1 MKELAADDDAEPRPP
16 AHQVNQRT
24 PLWRTVLE
32 DLTQRLDAGELD
44 SRFPTDRELM
54 ETYGVS
60 RHTVREAVRELQTS
74 GRISRHPGRG
84 SRVEAAP
91 FEQPLGTV
99 YSLFES
105 IELAGMSQDS
115 IVLAL
120 EMRRDPR
127 AAAVLELPPAA
138 DLFYLE
144 RIRLADGEALAH
156 DRTWLPGNLAESLLS
171 VDFTHTALYSE
182 LKEHCGVSP
191 EEGRERITP
200 AIPDAVQAG
209 YLDLDPGEPV
219 LEIERRTTAQGSPL
233 EWRITAVRGDRYG
246 FRAEWKSSDTLVV
259 PRLVAG

>member
-1 MKELAADDDAEPRPP
+1 MS
-16 AHQVNQRT
+16 QRT
-24 PLWRTVLE
+24 PLWRAVLE
-32 DLTQRLDAGELD
+32 DLTQRLGSGEFE

-84 SRVEAAP
+84 SRVEVSP

-105 IELAGMSQDS
+105 IEEGGMSQDS

-120 EMRRDPR
+120 EIRRDAR
-127 AAAVLELPPAA
+127 AAAILELPSDAN
-138 DLFYLE
+138 LFYLE

-156 DRTWLPGNLAESLLS
+156 DRTWLPGKLAESLLT
-171 VDFTHTALYSE
+171 VDFTHTAHYSE

-191 EEGRERITP
+191 EEGRERIKP
-200 AIPDAVQAG
+200 AIPDPIHAG
-209 YLDLDPGEPV
+209 YLELAPGEAV
-219 LEIERRTTAQGSPL
+219 LEIERRTTAQGAPL
-233 EWRITAVRGDRYG
+233 EWRITSLRGDRYS
-246 FRAEWKSSDTLVV
+246 FRAEWKASDTLVV